1 MIGMGRLLFEL
12 GERLQGKAHLR
23 FITAGWERRI
33 RIVVDDSPSQW
44 QLTIAKGVA
53 SWDVWTEEQPAD
65 LIIRGAEKQMQML
78 FGGDELVYVLAKE
91 KVHIAG
97 PLRDQLKLD
106 AILRLTC
113 R

>member
-1 MIGMGRLLFEL
+1 M
-12 GERLQGKAHLR
+12 
-23 FITAGWERRI
+23 
-33 RIVVDDSPSQW
+33 DDSPSQW
-44 QLTIAKGVA
+44 QLRIANGVA
-53 SWDVWTEEQPAD
+53 SWDVWTEEQSAD
-65 LIIRGAEKQMQML
+65 LIIRGEEKQMHML

-91 KVHIAG
+91 KVQIAG